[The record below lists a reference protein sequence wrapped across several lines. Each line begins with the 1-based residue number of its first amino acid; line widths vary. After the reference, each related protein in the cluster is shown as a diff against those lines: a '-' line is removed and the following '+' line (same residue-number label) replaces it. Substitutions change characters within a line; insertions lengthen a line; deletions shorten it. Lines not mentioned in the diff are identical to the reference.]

1 MWWKTLDFASAKLK
15 EVGKFLNFGYR
26 NRSRKENCFLPHGR
40 RNLGSIEYIKYWY
53 QETTAKLLIGA
64 DYDFI
69 LSWERN
75 MRPSLVS
82 TPHYIL
88 KNWLRN
94 FSSQGQMTEW
104 RLGPQHNLLNTAT
117 LQTNS
122 VDYLKKTHLSYEG
135 KKLPHHQ
142 FVQYVSIHIYEPNLV
157 WSIFEKNDDYSYVTW
172 PSDEVILGQLSKISY
187 SKSFWWH
194 HSFTVSWLMNSKNVS

>member
-1 MWWKTLDFASAKLK
+1 MEIVSSNFLWWKTLDFASAKLK

-26 NRSRKENCFLPHGR
+26 NRSRKENCFLSHGR

-53 QETTAKLLIGA
+53 QEITAKLLIGA

-135 KKLPHHQ
+135 KRLSPPPIC
-142 FVQYVSIHIYEPNLV
+142 SIY
-157 WSIFEKNDDYSYVTW
+157 FYSDMWTKFSLEYFWKKWWLFLCHLT
-172 PSDEVILGQLSKISY
+172 
-187 SKSFWWH
+187 FWWR
-194 HSFTVSWLMNSKNVS
+194 HSGSTFKNFL

>member
-1 MWWKTLDFASAKLK
+1 MEIVASNFLWWKALDFASAKLK

-26 NRSRKENCFLPHGR
+26 NRSRKEKCFLPHGR

-53 QETTAKLLIGA
+53 QEITAELLIGA

-69 LSWERN
+69 LSWGRN

-135 KKLPHHQ
+135 KKLSPPPIC
-142 FVQYVSIHIYEPNLV
+142 SICFYSDMWTKFSLEYFWNKWWLFLCHLTF
-157 WSIFEKNDDYSYVTW
+157 WGRHSGLTFKNF
-172 PSDEVILGQLSKISY
+172 L
-187 SKSFWWH
+187 
-194 HSFTVSWLMNSKNVS
+194 